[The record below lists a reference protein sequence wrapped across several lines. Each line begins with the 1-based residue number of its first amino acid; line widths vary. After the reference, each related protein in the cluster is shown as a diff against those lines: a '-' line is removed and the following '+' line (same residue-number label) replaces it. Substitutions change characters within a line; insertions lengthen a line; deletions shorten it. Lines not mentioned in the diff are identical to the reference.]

1 MKLPFTVE
9 QFLEIF
15 KNYNQAVY
23 PMQIIFYLL
32 AALVVFLSV
41 KSITN
46 ASKIIN
52 SILAFLWL
60 WMGIVYHLLY
70 FSQVNKAAYL
80 FGIIFIIQG
89 LLFLYEGVFNNKLS
103 YNFTRG
109 LFGVSGAVLVVFAL
123 VLYPVI
129 GYTFGHIYPS
139 SPTFGLPCPT
149 TIFTFGIFLWSDKRL
164 PVSILVIPFLWSL
177 IGFFAALKLGIFED
191 TGLLIAGLFT
201 FTMIITQANRKVK
214 YSAI

>member
-52 SILAFLWL
+52 SILAFLWF

-103 YNFTRG
+103 YSFSRG

-164 PVSILVIPFLWSL
+164 PVTILVIPFLWSL

-201 FTMIITQANRKVK
+201 FTMIILANRKVK
-214 YSAI
+214 YSTI

>member
-15 KNYNQAVY
+15 KKYNQAVY

-52 SILAFLWL
+52 SILAFLWF

-70 FSQVNKAAYL
+70 FSQVNKAAY
-80 FGIIFIIQG
+80 FSGSF
-89 LLFLYEGVFNNKLS
+89 LLS
-103 YNFTRG
+103 RDCCSFTRAC
-109 LFGVSGAVLVVFAL
+109 LITNYPIVSLAV
-123 VLYPVI
+123 
-129 GYTFGHIYPS
+129 S
-139 SPTFGLPCPT
+139 
-149 TIFTFGIFLWSDKRL
+149 
-164 PVSILVIPFLWSL
+164 
-177 IGFFAALKLGIFED
+177 FE
-191 TGLLIAGLFT
+191 LAEQF
-201 FTMIITQANRKVK
+201 
-214 YSAI
+214 

>member
-23 PMQIIFYLL
+23 PVQIIFYLL

-52 SILAFLWL
+52 GILAFLWC

-103 YNFTRG
+103 YNFTRD

-164 PVSILVIPFLWSL
+164 PVTILVIPFLWSL

>member
-1 MKLPFTVE
+1 MKLPFTLE

-15 KNYNQAVY
+15 KRYNQSVY
-23 PMQIIFYLL
+23 PMQIIFYML
-32 AALVVFLSV
+32 AALVIFLSV
-41 KSITN
+41 RMITN

-52 SILAFLWL
+52 SILAFQWF
-60 WMGIVYHLLY
+60 WMGTVYHLLY
-70 FSQVNKAAYL
+70 FSQINKAAYL
-80 FGIIFIIQG
+80 FGTLFIIQG
-89 LLFLYEGVFNNKLS
+89 LLFLYQGVFNNKLS
-103 YNFTRG
+103 YKFTPG
-109 LFGVSGAVLVVFAL
+109 LLGVSGAVLVIFAL

-149 TIFTFGIFLWSDKRL
+149 TIFTLGIFLWSDKRL
-164 PVSILVIPFLWSL
+164 PVIMLVIPFLWSL

-201 FTMIITQANRKVK
+201 FTMITLLNRKVK
-214 YSAI
+214 YSTI